1 MPFHGRSS
9 ERKIRVPEVSS
20 NQYGRCPQNPSQLLT
35 SLTRFNILGGVPT
48 LPKRQLPVPRQHR
61 GASLLLRIGFPP
73 ACVTSPAM
81 LKLGQH
87 RGTEGLAAGAHK
99 ITPPTHSL
107 TLILRYTRTL
117 SVTHTGWIQRQNSNK
132 IITGVLGTELLRP
145 LAALGLA
152 AASQHDIIWQNRHQV
167 DGGY

>member
-9 ERKIRVPEVSS
+9 ERKIRVPEGSS

-61 GASLLLRIGFPP
+61 GASLLIRIGFPP
-73 ACVTSPAM
+73 ACVTSPAV

-87 RGTEGLAAGAHK
+87 RGIEGLAAGARK

-107 TLILRYTRTL
+107 TLILRYTHSL
-117 SVTHTGWIQRQNSNK
+117 SLSPSVDSTPKFKQNHHR
-132 IITGVLGTELLRP
+132 GLGYGATSSPCR
-145 LAALGLA
+145 AGTC
-152 AASQHDIIWQNRHQV
+152 R
-167 DGGY
+167 